1 MSERKKRFKMY
12 KSGKNWVVAPIVFLG
27 VTLFETGMT
36 NSVSANSVSSVSNN
50 PNNVQQK
57 GQSQVS
63 SSSLQRSQVKLANQS
78 SKVSPLGNGEK
89 VSSSSTNPKSSQAS
103 ASTIRSNASNNNLE
117 VTSSLAT
124 QKSETTSVVSSSKAN
139 VSSTNSKVSSIS
151 ANNSSSSVSPKASV
165 AENNSSSTSSL
176 SSSQVSSPKKAASTD
191 TDITPAVAKEND
203 KILSGSQNVAR
214 RDETATIYNMNT
226 FAQNYVPNRSL
237 GVDVS
242 SYQGTDMSQYANAGA
257 TFSIVKVSQGTSY
270 INPNAAGQISS
281 SEAHGM
287 MVQGYHYATF
297 GGSTGAADAE
307 ASHAI
312 AAAQQVGL
320 PQGTYLACDY
330 EEGAWGDVGANTN
343 AVIEFMQRI
352 KDAGYIPLLYSGA
365 YYMKEHLNLGAI
377 INRFGNCIWIASY
390 PTTSA
395 VDGPDFDY
403 FPSTDGVIMWQYTD
417 NWKGMGVDSSVNVLP
432 LQNSKNGSVYE
443 NGHWR
448 YYDNGQLVRNNF
460 VNFNGN
466 TYYYDNNGN
475 QVYGSQYI
483 WGHWRYFDPQ
493 TGVQVKNGYA
503 TFNGQTYYYGADG
516 SQVYGLQKINGKYQY
531 FDPKTGAQVKNNFV
545 TTSNGTYYYD
555 GNGNRV
561 YGSQY
566 IWGHWRYFDPQT
578 GVQVKNNFVTVDGK
592 AYYYDGTGSMV
603 YGSQYIW
610 GHWRY
615 FDPQTG
621 VQLKNGYAN
630 IDGKEYYFDQTGCRE

>member
-63 SSSLQRSQVKLANQS
+63 SSSLQQSQVKLANQS

-89 VSSSSTNPKSSQAS
+89 VSSSSINPKSSQAS

-124 QKSETTSVVSSSKAN
+124 QKNETTPVVSSSKAN
-139 VSSTNSKVSSIS
+139 VSSMSSKVSSIS
-151 ANNSSSSVSPKASV
+151 ANNSSSSVSPKASA

-176 SSSQVSSPKKAASTD
+176 SSSQVSSPKKADASSTSTD

-203 KILSGSQNVAR
+203 KILSDSQNVAR

-226 FAQNYVPNRSL
+226 FTQNYVPNRSL

-281 SEAHGM
+281 SESHGM

-297 GGSTGAADAE
+297 GGNTGAADAE

-312 AAAQQVGL
+312 DAAHRVGL
-320 PQGTYLACDY
+320 PEGTYLACDY

-432 LQNSKNGSVYE
+432 LQTSKNGSVYE

-483 WGHWRYFDPQ
+483 WGHWRYFR
-493 TGVQVKNGYA
+493 TGSQPGVA
-503 TFNGQTYYYGADG
+503 G
-516 SQVYGLQKINGKYQY
+516 SQVK
-531 FDPKTGAQVKNNFV
+531 
-545 TTSNGTYYYD
+545 D
-555 GNGNRV
+555 G
-561 YGSQY
+561 
-566 IWGHWRYFDPQT
+566 
-578 GVQVKNNFVTVDGK
+578 FVTVGGNT
-592 AYYYDGTGSMV
+592 Y
-603 YGSQYIW
+603 
-610 GHWRY
+610 
-615 FDPQTG
+615 
-621 VQLKNGYAN
+621 
-630 IDGKEYYFDQTGCRE
+630 

>member
-63 SSSLQRSQVKLANQS
+63 SSSLQQSQVKLANQS

-89 VSSSSTNPKSSQAS
+89 VSSSSINPKSSQAS
-103 ASTIRSNASNNNLE
+103 ASAIRSNASNNNLE

-124 QKSETTSVVSSSKAN
+124 QKSETTPVVSSSKAN
-139 VSSTNSKVSSIS
+139 VSSMSSKVSSIS
-151 ANNSSSSVSPKASV
+151 ANNSSSSVSPKASA
-165 AENNSSSTSSL
+165 AENNLSSTSSL
-176 SSSQVSSPKKAASTD
+176 SSSQVSSPKKADASSTSTD

-203 KILSGSQNVAR
+203 KILSDSQNVAR

-226 FAQNYVPNRSL
+226 FTQNYVPNRSL

-281 SEAHGM
+281 SESHGM

-297 GGSTGAADAE
+297 GGNTGAADAE

-312 AAAQQVGL
+312 DAAHRVGL
-320 PQGTYLACDY
+320 PEGTYLACDY

-483 WGHWRYFDPQ
+483 WGHWRYFR
-493 TGVQVKNGYA
+493 TGSQPGVA
-503 TFNGQTYYYGADG
+503 G
-516 SQVYGLQKINGKYQY
+516 SQVKDG
-531 FDPKTGAQVKNNFV
+531 FV
-545 TTSNGTYYYD
+545 TVGGNTYYYD
-555 GNGNRV
+555 KNGCQV

-566 IWGHWRYFDPQT
+566 IWGHWRYFR
-578 GVQVKNNFVTVDGK
+578 
-592 AYYYDGTGSMV
+592 TGS
-603 YGSQYIW
+603 Q
-610 GHWRY
+610 
-615 FDPQTG
+615 P
-621 VQLKNGYAN
+621 
-630 IDGKEYYFDQTGCRE
+630 

>member
-89 VSSSSTNPKSSQAS
+89 VSLSSINPKSSQAS

-124 QKSETTSVVSSSKAN
+124 QKSETTPVVSSSKAN
-139 VSSTNSKVSSIS
+139 VSSMSSKVSSIS
-151 ANNSSSSVSPKASV
+151 ANNSSSSVSPKASA

-176 SSSQVSSPKKAASTD
+176 SSSQVSSPKKADASSTSTD

-203 KILSGSQNVAR
+203 KILSDSQNVAR

-226 FAQNYVPNRSL
+226 FTQNYVPNRSL

-281 SEAHGM
+281 SESHGM

-297 GGSTGAADAE
+297 GGNTGAADAE

-312 AAAQQVGL
+312 DAAHRVGL
-320 PQGTYLACDY
+320 PEGTYLACDY

-352 KDAGYIPLLYSGA
+352 KDADTFRCYIL
-365 YYMKEHLNLGAI
+365 
-377 INRFGNCIWIASY
+377 
-390 PTTSA
+390 
-395 VDGPDFDY
+395 
-403 FPSTDGVIMWQYTD
+403 
-417 NWKGMGVDSSVNVLP
+417 VL
-432 LQNSKNGSVYE
+432 
-443 NGHWR
+443 
-448 YYDNGQLVRNNF
+448 
-460 VNFNGN
+460 
-466 TYYYDNNGN
+466 T
-475 QVYGSQYI
+475 I
-483 WGHWRYFDPQ
+483 
-493 TGVQVKNGYA
+493 
-503 TFNGQTYYYGADG
+503 
-516 SQVYGLQKINGKYQY
+516 
-531 FDPKTGAQVKNNFV
+531 
-545 TTSNGTYYYD
+545 
-555 GNGNRV
+555 
-561 YGSQY
+561 
-566 IWGHWRYFDPQT
+566 
-578 GVQVKNNFVTVDGK
+578 
-592 AYYYDGTGSMV
+592 
-603 YGSQYIW
+603 
-610 GHWRY
+610 
-615 FDPQTG
+615 
-621 VQLKNGYAN
+621 
-630 IDGKEYYFDQTGCRE
+630 